1 MSEPLKRKHSDGLE
15 KIPDDAAR
23 IAKKFLGQGAEKKE
37 EEPATANPKA
47 DGDEEEYAFSSSY
60 AKEVKGHKDAS
71 NELLET
77 THVAGLGLCF
87 SQYQLEGKRWKHR
100 EGKGTEDTLASGSVR
115 YKLWPSNAAEQVH
128 YFAVFDG
135 HGGRHVAR
143 VLAAHVGE
151 VLQRT
156 FNEDC
161 IYEGSDN
168 VVAGRLK
175 TVLTNTV
182 LALDEKLRS
191 DPKWHQEMREA
202 RHPADAEKGEDDDE
216 DDDEVGEPVEVHVER
231 YGSSFFA
238 RECGAVGA
246 IVLVTRQH
254 VLVAC
259 LGDPVVLVARGEATP
274 VVCDPRHLAYEA
286 DEHERVMRNGGLR
299 DGRVGGSLIVTRAF
313 GDFLHKT
320 EVVYNPA
327 DNFKGDMTEWSALRK
342 KMRSRVAAEPL
353 ISNLPAVWAFNRS
366 EGVAGVVIGSD
377 GLVYRRQPL
386 ELFSS
391 FVRACGHWSRC
402 LVAHQ
407 RQGYAAT
414 KRGGTAKALAHRSML
429 GSGDHLCGN
438 EDDISVFTVGL
449 D

>member
-1 MSEPLKRKHSDGLE
+1 MSQPLKRKHSDDNDPTTKPG
-15 KIPDDAAR
+15 D
-23 IAKKFLGQGAEKKE
+23 KE
-37 EEPATANPKA
+37 EE
-47 DGDEEEYAFSSSY
+47 DEEYDEEKEY

-77 THVAGLGLCF
+77 TYVAGLGLRF
-87 SQYQLEGKRWKHR
+87 SQYQLEGKRWKYR
-100 EGKGTEDTLASGSVR
+100 EGKGIEDSLTSGIVR
-115 YKLWPSNAAEQVH
+115 YKLWPSNRVEQAH

-135 HGGRHVAR
+135 HGGRQVAR
-143 VLAAHVGE
+143 VLAAHIGE

-161 IYEGSDN
+161 IYDGSDN

-191 DPKWHQEMREA
+191 DPKWHEEMREA
-202 RHPADAEKGEDDDE
+202 RHPAEAKKGEDN
-216 DDDEVGEPVEVHVER
+216 DEVGEPVEVHVER
-231 YGSSFFA
+231 YGSSLFA

-246 IVLVTRQH
+246 IVLVTREH

-259 LGDPVVLVARGEATP
+259 LGDPVVLVSRGETTP

-286 DEHERVMRNGGLR
+286 DEHERAMRNGGLR

-313 GDFLHKT
+313 GDFLYKT
-320 EVVYNPA
+320 EVVHNPA
-327 DNFKGDMTEWSALRK
+327 DNHNGDLREWSALRK
-342 KMRSRVAAEPL
+342 KMRSKVSAEPL
-353 ISNLPAVWAFNRS
+353 VSNLPAVWAFNRS

-377 GLVYRRQPL
+377 GLVHRGRPL
-386 ELFSS
+386 EVVSS
-391 FVRACGHWSRC
+391 FIRACGHWSGC
-402 LVAHQ
+402 LVPHQ
-407 RQGYAAT
+407 KKGYAAT
-414 KRGGTAKALAHRSML
+414 KRGGTAKALAHRSLL
-429 GSGDHLCGN
+429 GSGDHLSGN
-438 EDDISVFTVGL
+438 DDDVSVFTIGF